1 MKCPECGK
9 EMEAGYIHAGAPGLF
24 WNYEEY
30 SFSRGEPINT
40 GLSSVD
46 RVLAGTFLAAYR
58 CQDCKLLI
66 ARYKVKKK
74 KM

>member
-9 EMEAGYIHAGAPGLF
+9 EMETGYITARAPGLF

-40 GLSSVD
+40 SLSSID
-46 RVLAGTFLAAYR
+46 RFVAGAFIATHR
-58 CQDCKLLI
+58 CQD
-66 ARYKVKKK
+66 
-74 KM
+74 